1 LISDNSGYTLD
12 KTLNIAFNAFYSNK
26 NQSNVVVSFGDG
38 QIQSYTLISSIFRDE
53 KIYSFNYNFD

>member
-1 LISDNSGYTLD
+1 MISDNSGYTLD
-12 KTLNIAFNAFYSNK
+12 KTLNIAFNALYSNK